1 MNNRHWLVLALCCVS
16 AVAVAC
22 GGDGDDTTANTAAT
36 IAAKTVAAGGTP
48 GMAVDTTTSPVLAA
62 PVSRYTVLHQEVGPA
77 FRNLVAATFDL
88 DLDAYADAGTF
99 DSKQEGLQ
107 LLSEWG
113 YIGGF
118 EESLVADG
126 GQSDVLNG
134 GFDFTVESH
143 LFNDEEGATHAFT
156 YFEQIVK
163 ANKKTKITTIEPVGN
178 QSSAWTL
185 VEGKFPNTSIDV
197 AYHRVIFRRGN
208 LVVVVKTE
216 GAASFMTIEDAYA
229 LATLVDRKALGEVE
243 SVTPTPVSNYR
254 PPAGSA
260 PTTLPGLTPVTELT
274 PTVTAGR

>member
-1 MNNRHWLVLALCCVS
+1 MNHRHWLVFALCCVS

-22 GGDGDDTTANTAAT
+22 GGDGDDTTADSAAT
-36 IAAKTVAAGGTP
+36 IAARTVAAGGEP
-48 GMAVDTTTSPVLAA
+48 GVVVDTTTSPVLGA
-62 PVSRYTVLHQEVGPA
+62 PVSRYTVLHEEVGPA

-88 DLDAYADAGTF
+88 DLERYSDAGTF
-99 DSKQEGLQ
+99 RSKAEGRQ

-143 LFNDEEGATHAFT
+143 LFNDEEGAMNAFI

-163 ANKKTKITTIEPVGN
+163 ANKKTTVTTIDPVGN

-185 VEGKFPNTSIDV
+185 IDGKFPNTSIDV

-208 LVVVVKTE
+208 LVVIVKTE
-216 GAASFMTIEDAYA
+216 GAASFMTIDDAYA
-229 LATLVDRKALGEVE
+229 LAMVVDKKALGEIE
-243 SVTPTPVSNYR
+243 SVTPTPVSNYT
-254 PPAGSA
+254 PPVGSKE
-260 PTTLPGLTPVTELT
+260 TTVPGITPAAALT
-274 PTVTAGR
+274 PTVAAP